1 MGAGFARLQRAG
13 EDEEQDC
20 NRNREPSQFKA
31 VVLVKHRVAGC
42 EIGTGV
48 EQRQYNQDIGI
59 PPFHRRLTYERMRRA
74 NPKLIMTSILPFGL
88 TGPYRNYRAE
98 DLTIWCA
105 GGVNATTPGA
115 TAADAT

>member
-59 PPFHRRLTYERMRRA
+59 PPFHLRLASEEWSSRVQQEEEAGEGQSCRELRLSVVTGRPCREEQRRA
-74 NPKLIMTSILPFGL
+74 NETGKQQPLP
-88 TGPYRNYRAE
+88 T
-98 DLTIWCA
+98 
-105 GGVNATTPGA
+105 
-115 TAADAT
+115 